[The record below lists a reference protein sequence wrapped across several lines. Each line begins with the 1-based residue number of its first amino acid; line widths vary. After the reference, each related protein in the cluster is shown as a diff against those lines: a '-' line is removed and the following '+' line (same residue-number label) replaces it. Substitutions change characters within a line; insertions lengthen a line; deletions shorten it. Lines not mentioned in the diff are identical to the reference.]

1 MYKVYS
7 EDGAGN
13 EFIILESFKNELLMV
28 PFKILGIAENVELLG
43 NFVKFEPILRIF
55 VKILKIKIWA
65 DQSSAIRVL
74 SPSAEINV

>member
-13 EFIILESFKNELLMV
+13 EFIFLESFKNELLMV
-28 PFKILGIAENVELLG
+28 PFKILGVAENVELVG
-43 NFVKFEPILRIF
+43 NFVKFEPILKIF
-55 VKILKIKIWA
+55 VKILEIWA
-65 DQSSAIRVL
+65 DQASAIIFL